1 MKIVTQVGNL
11 GYIYAGVEMD
21 LGLKDKVI
29 MVAAASK
36 GLGYGIAQAVAQEGA
51 RVSIASRTEMDIMQA
66 ARRLQ
71 GETGT
76 QVLGAVMDATNVD
89 SILNWVQA
97 TQTHFGGVD
106 GLVVNAGGP
115 PAGGFDNFTDS
126 DWQAAF
132 ELTLLSSVR
141 MIRAV
146 LPSMRGRG
154 GGSILAITSSSIK
167 EPIDI
172 LLLSNVMRSGV
183 VSLVKSLSRQLAPE
197 QIRVNNLVPG
207 RIDTERVQALDK
219 LGAQRMGSSPEAQ
232 KARQESL
239 IPWGRYGTI
248 AEFGRAG
255 AFLLSDAASYITG
268 ETLIVDGGAMRTV
281 W

>member
-1 MKIVTQVGNL
+1 M
-11 GYIYAGVEMD
+11 E

-36 GLGYGIAQAVAQEGA
+36 GLGFGIAQAVAQEGA
-51 RVSIASRTEMDIMQA
+51 RVSIGSRTEADILAA
-66 ARRLQ
+66 ARKLHA
-71 GETGT
+71 ETGAET
-76 QVLGAVMDATNVD
+76 LGSVLDARD
-89 SILNWVQA
+89 PASITNWVEA
-97 TQTHFGGVD
+97 TVAKFGNVD

-115 PAGGFDNFTDS
+115 PAGGFDDFD
-126 DWQAAF
+126 DVAWQAAF
-132 ELTLLSSVR
+132 ELTLMSSVR

-146 LPSMRGRG
+146 LPHLRTRG
-154 GGSILAITSSSIK
+154 GGSILAVTSSSVK

-183 VSLVKSLSRQLAPE
+183 VSLLKSLSRELAPE

-207 RIDTERVQALDK
+207 RILTDRVKSLDAIGAKSGGRSVAEQQAI
-219 LGAQRMGSSPEAQ
+219 QEAQ
-232 KARQESL
+232 

-248 AEFGRAG
+248 EEFGQAG
-255 AFLLSDAASYITG
+255 AFLLSDVASYITG
-268 ETLIVDGGAMRTV
+268 ETLIVDGGAMKTV

>member
-1 MKIVTQVGNL
+1 M
-11 GYIYAGVEMD
+11 E

-51 RVSIASRTEMDIMQA
+51 RVSIGSRTEADILA
-66 ARRLQ
+66 AAQKLHA
-71 GETGT
+71 ETGAET
-76 QVLGAVMDATNVD
+76 LGSVLDARD
-89 SILNWVQA
+89 PASITNWVEA
-97 TQTHFGGVD
+97 TVAKFGSVD

-115 PAGGFDNFTDS
+115 PAGGFDDFD
-126 DWQAAF
+126 DAAWQAAF
-132 ELTLLSSVR
+132 ELTLMSSVR

-146 LPSMRGRG
+146 LPHLRTR
-154 GGSILAITSSSIK
+154 GGSILAVTSSSVK

-183 VSLVKSLSRQLAPE
+183 VSLLKSLSRELAPE
-197 QIRVNNLVPG
+197 KIRVNNLVPG
-207 RIDTERVQALDK
+207 RILTDRVKSLDM
-219 LGAQRMGSSPEAQ
+219 LGAKSAGRSVAEQQAM
-232 KARQESL
+232 QEKQ
-239 IPWGRYGTI
+239 IPWRRYGTI
-248 AEFGRAG
+248 EEFGRAG

-268 ETLIVDGGAMRTV
+268 ETLIVDGGAMKTV

>member
-1 MKIVTQVGNL
+1 
-11 GYIYAGVEMD
+11 MD

-36 GLGYGIAQAVAQEGA
+36 GLGFGIAEACAQEGA
-51 RVSIASRTEMDIMQA
+51 NVSIASRTEADIMA
-66 ARRLQ
+66 AAHKLQ
-71 GETGT
+71 SETGAQT
-76 QVLGAVMDATNVD
+76 FGCVMDATD
-89 SILNWVQA
+89 QQSIIDWVQA
-97 TQTHFGGVD
+97 TTTHFGGVD

-115 PAGGFDNFTDS
+115 PVGGFDDFD
-126 DWQAAF
+126 DAAWQAAF

-146 LPSMRGRG
+146 LPALRARG
-154 GGSILAITSSSIK
+154 GGSVLTVTSSSVK

-183 VSLVKSLSRQLAPE
+183 TSLVKSLSRQMAHE
-197 QIRVNNLVPG
+197 GIRFNNLVPG
-207 RIDTERVQALDK
+207 RVDTDRVQSIDKSGAMFHNRSIAEQKAL
-219 LGAQRMGSSPEAQ
+219 MEAQ
-232 KARQESL
+232 

-248 AEFGRAG
+248 QEFGQAG
-255 AFLLSDAASYITG
+255 AFLLSEAASYITG

>member
-1 MKIVTQVGNL
+1 
-11 GYIYAGVEMD
+11 
-21 LGLKDKVI
+21 
-29 MVAAASK
+29 
-36 GLGYGIAQAVAQEGA
+36 
-51 RVSIASRTEMDIMQA
+51 
-66 ARRLQ
+66 
-71 GETGT
+71 
-76 QVLGAVMDATNVD
+76 
-89 SILNWVQA
+89 
-97 TQTHFGGVD
+97 

-115 PAGGFDNFTDS
+115 PAGNFDTFADT

-146 LPSMRGRG
+146 LPAMRQRG
-154 GGSILAITSSSIK
+154 GGSILTITSSSVK

-183 VSLVKSLSRQLAPE
+183 VSLVKSLSRQLASDK
-197 QIRVNNLVPG
+197 IRVNNLVPG
-207 RIDTERVQALDK
+207 RIDTDRVKSLDSLTAK
-219 LGAQRMGSSPEAQ
+219 RLEQTAVAQ
-232 KARQESL
+232 KAHQESL

-248 AEFGRAG
+248 DEFGKAG

>member
-1 MKIVTQVGNL
+1 
-11 GYIYAGVEMD
+11 MD
-21 LGLKDKVI
+21 LGLSGKVI

-36 GLGYGIAQAVAQEGA
+36 GLGFGIAQAVAQEKA
-51 RVSIASRTEMDIMQA
+51 KVAIASRTASDIEAAA
-66 ARRLQ
+66 ARLRQ
-71 GETGT
+71 ETGSD
-76 QVLGAVMDATNVD
+76 VRGYVFDARDGASIQQWADAVTAD
-89 SILNWVQA
+89 
-97 TQTHFGGVD
+97 FGGID

-115 PAGGFDNFTDS
+115 PAGGFDNFGDD

-146 LPSMRGRG
+146 LPSMRARG
-154 GGSILAITSSSIK
+154 GGAILTITSSSVK

-183 VSLVKSLSRQLAPE
+183 VSLVKSLSRELAGE
-197 QIRVNNLVPG
+197 KIRVNNLVPG
-207 RIDTERVQALDK
+207 RIDTDRVRWLDTAV
-219 LGAQRMGSSPEAQ
+219 AQQKGIEPEKV
-232 KARQESL
+232 KAANEAL

-248 AEFGRAG
+248 EEFGAAG
-255 AFLLSDAASYITG
+255 AFLLSEKASYITG
-268 ETLIVDGGAMRTV
+268 ETLIVDGGTMKTV

>member
-1 MKIVTQVGNL
+1 
-11 GYIYAGVEMD
+11 MD

-36 GLGYGIAQAVAQEGA
+36 GLGYGIAEACAQEGA
-51 RVSIASRTEMDIMQA
+51 SVSIGSRTEADILA
-66 ARRLQ
+66 AAHTLQ
-71 GETGT
+71 SETGS
-76 QVLGAVMDATNVD
+76 QVLGCVMDATNNQ
-89 SILNWVQA
+89 SILDWVQ
-97 TQTHFGGVD
+97 TTLSHFGGVD

-115 PAGGFDNFTDS
+115 PVGGFDDFD
-126 DWQAAF
+126 DEAWQTAF

-146 LPSMRGRG
+146 LPSLRTRGRG
-154 GGSILAITSSSIK
+154 SVLTVTSSSVK

-183 VSLVKSLSRQLAPE
+183 TSLVKSLSRQMANE
-197 QIRVNNLVPG
+197 GIRFNNLVPG
-207 RIDTERVQALDK
+207 RMDTDRVRSLDHSGAKFHNRSVAEQKAL
-219 LGAQRMGSSPEAQ
+219 MEAQ
-232 KARQESL
+232 
-239 IPWGRYGTI
+239 IPWGRYGSI
-248 AEFGRAG
+248 QEFGQAG
-255 AFLLSDAASYITG
+255 AFLLSEAASYITG

>member
-1 MKIVTQVGNL
+1 MN
-11 GYIYAGVEMD
+11 

-36 GLGYGIAQAVAQEGA
+36 GLGFGIAQAVAHEGA
-51 RVSIASRTEMDIMQA
+51 SVSLGSRTEADILA
-66 ARRLQ
+66 AAQKLRA
-71 GETGT
+71 ETGAEALGT
-76 QVLGAVMDATNVD
+76 VLDARDST
-89 SILNWVQA
+89 SILNWVDA
-97 TQTHFGGVD
+97 TVSRFGRVD

-115 PAGGFDNFTDS
+115 PAGGFDDFD
-126 DWQAAF
+126 DAAWQAAF
-132 ELTLLSSVR
+132 ELTMMSSVR

-146 LPSMRGRG
+146 LPHMRAQG
-154 GGSILAITSSSIK
+154 GGSILAVTSSSVK

-183 VSLVKSLSRQLAPE
+183 VSLLKSLSRELAPE

-207 RIDTERVQALDK
+207 RILTDRVKSLDAIGAKNAGRSAAEQQA
-219 LGAQRMGSSPEAQ
+219 M
-232 KARQESL
+232 QENQ

-248 AEFGRAG
+248 EEFGRAG
-255 AFLLSDAASYITG
+255 AFLLSDAAGYITG
-268 ETLIVDGGAMRTV
+268 ETLIVDGGAMKTV

>member
-1 MKIVTQVGNL
+1 
-11 GYIYAGVEMD
+11 MD
-21 LGLKDKVI
+21 FGLKNKVI

-36 GLGYGIAQAVAQEGA
+36 GLGYGIAQAVAHEGA
-51 RVSIASRTEMDIMQA
+51 KVAIGSRTEVDILA
-66 ARRLQ
+66 AAETLHH
-71 GETGT
+71 ETGAET
-76 QVLGAVMDATNVD
+76 LGSVLDARD
-89 SILNWVQA
+89 AASINSWVEA
-97 TQTHFGGVD
+97 TVRKFGGVD

-115 PAGGFDNFTDS
+115 PAGGFDDFD
-126 DWQAAF
+126 DAAWRAAF
-132 ELTLLSSVR
+132 ELTMMSSVR

-146 LPSMRGRG
+146 LPQLRARG
-154 GGSILAITSSSIK
+154 GGSILAVTSSSVK

-183 VSLVKSLSRQLAPE
+183 VSLLKSLSRELAPE

-207 RIDTERVQALDK
+207 RILTDRVRSLDA
-219 LGAQRMGSSPEAQ
+219 LGADNSGRTVAEQQAM
-232 KARQESL
+232 QEGQ

-248 AEFGRAG
+248 EEFGRAG

-268 ETLIVDGGAMRTV
+268 ETLIVDGGSMKTV